1 MKRKEIKWRPRGL
14 ELLKVESVAT
24 RWKIKSLT
32 PNLRRNMRK
41 TILVGKISTTASYI
55 KHREWCLWKR
65 KHCCPIKL
73 PISLGFRIH
82 RLMADAFLITPKTK
96 IRNQWAHFLDKKI
109 ILAEIAI
116 RFVTSKSFRIIT
128 SSAPCRLKKIRP
140 LSMKSSNILTRP
152 FS

>member
-1 MKRKEIKWRPRGL
+1 MKRKEINWRHKGL

-24 RWKIKSLT
+24 RWKIKSFT

-41 TILVGKISTTASYI
+41 TILAGKISTTASYI
-55 KHREWCLWKR
+55 KHREWCHWKR
-65 KHCCPIKL
+65 KYCCPIKL
-73 PISLGFRIH
+73 TMCLGFRIH
-82 RLMADAFLITPKTK
+82 RLMVDVFLITPKTK
-96 IRNQWAHFLDKKI
+96 IRNQWAYFLVKKI

-140 LSMKSSNILTRP
+140 PSMKSSSILTRH